1 MLFFDKNKRILKRYS
16 KIVEKINQLDQ
27 NMRSKS
33 NEEIIALSSELK
45 ERVNSLEDAD
55 RNLVEAFALVREAAR
70 RTLGMRPF
78 DVQVMGGI
86 ALHEGK
92 VAEMKTG
99 EGKTL
104 AATMPVYLNALIGK
118 GVHVVTVNDYL
129 ARRDA
134 LWMGPVYLLLGLRV
148 GVINSLGKSYEVVWK
163 DPSLVEKA
171 IKENWSVWPQEF
183 DGEVLKEDQMNKEA
197 LNAFQVELKEIS
209 RKEAYMCDVTYGTNN
224 EFGFDYLRDN
234 LVLDYNDKVQRG
246 HFYAIVDEADSVLI
260 DEARTPLIISGPSK
274 ESPSTYR
281 RFAQIAKKFVKD
293 KDFTIDEKAKAV
305 ILTEEGVAKAE
316 KIIGVDNLYEPG
328 NVSLLYHLI
337 NALKALHLFKKDV
350 DYVVMNGE
358 VIIVDEFTGRLLPG
372 RRYSGGLHQAI
383 EAKEGVPIKE
393 ESITYAT
400 ITFQNYFRMYEKLA
414 GMTGTAKTEENEFV
428 QVYGMEVVVIPTHK
442 PMIRKDHDDLVF
454 RTQKEKYEKIVE
466 EIEKRYK
473 KGQPVLVGTTS
484 IEKSELLSSMLKK
497 KGIPHQ
503 VLNAKHHEKEAEIV
517 AKAGQKGMVTIAT
530 NMAGRGTDIKLG
542 PGVAELGGLC
552 VIGTERHE
560 SRRIDN
566 QLRGRSGRQGDPG
579 ESIFFLSLEDDLL
592 RIFGGEQIGKVM
604 KILKI
609 EEGQPIQHPMLSK
622 LIENIQKKVE
632 GINFSIRK
640 SLMEMDE
647 VLDKQRSTIYSLRD
661 QILLEKDYDEYLKQ
675 IFEDV
680 IETRVEEFC
689 SGKNWD
695 LEGLKNSLSFLPR
708 DLFEFDGKRFESSE
722 ELYEYLFNRMWE
734 EYQKKKQEIGEEYSK
749 VIRFLMLRIIDEH
762 WRRYLEEVEHVR
774 EAVQL
779 RAYGQKDPIVEFKK
793 ETYLMFDEMMRRIND
808 TIANYVLR
816 VVKVTEKD
824 EKEAK
829 EELGKIRLVHEE
841 FNLVNRAMRR
851 AMEKRKKKGGSH
863 GLGKIRVK
871 R

>member
-27 NMRSKS
+27 SMRKKS
-33 NEEIIALSSELK
+33 NEEIVSLSSELK

-183 DGEVLKEDQMNKEA
+183 DGEILKEEQMNKEA

-293 KDFTIDEKAKAV
+293 KDFTIDEKARTV

-428 QVYGMEVVVIPTHK
+428 QVYGMEVVVIPTHR

-566 QLRGRSGRQGDPG
+566 QLRGRAGRQGDPG

-680 IETRVEEFC
+680 IGTRVEEFC

-708 DLFEFDGKRFESSE
+708 DLFEFDGRRFESSE

-734 EYQKKKQEIGEEYSK
+734 EYQKKRQEIGEEYSK

-793 ETYLMFDEMMRRIND
+793 KRTLCSMR
-808 TIANYVLR
+808 
-816 VVKVTEKD
+816 
-824 EKEAK
+824 
-829 EELGKIRLVHEE
+829 
-841 FNLVNRAMRR
+841 
-851 AMEKRKKKGGSH
+851 
-863 GLGKIRVK
+863 
-871 R
+871 

>member
-27 NMRSKS
+27 SMRKKS
-33 NEEIIALSSELK
+33 NEEIVSLSSELK

-183 DGEVLKEDQMNKEA
+183 DGEILKEEQMNKEA

-293 KDFTIDEKAKAV
+293 KDFTIDEKARTV

-428 QVYGMEVVVIPTHK
+428 QVYGMEVVVIPTHR

-566 QLRGRSGRQGDPG
+566 QLRGRAGRQGDPG

-680 IETRVEEFC
+680 IGTRVEEFC

-695 LEGLKNSLSFLPR
+695 LEGLKTLFRSF
-708 DLFEFDGKRFESSE
+708 
-722 ELYEYLFNRMWE
+722 
-734 EYQKKKQEIGEEYSK
+734 QEISSNSMEGVSNRPKSSTSIFSIECGRS
-749 VIRFLMLRIIDEH
+749 IR
-762 WRRYLEEVEHVR
+762 
-774 EAVQL
+774 
-779 RAYGQKDPIVEFKK
+779 
-793 ETYLMFDEMMRRIND
+793 
-808 TIANYVLR
+808 
-816 VVKVTEKD
+816 
-824 EKEAK
+824 
-829 EELGKIRLVHEE
+829 
-841 FNLVNRAMRR
+841 
-851 AMEKRKKKGGSH
+851 KRDRK
-863 GLGKIRVK
+863 
-871 R
+871 

>member
-27 NMRSKS
+27 SMRKKS
-33 NEEIIALSSELK
+33 NEEIVSLSSELK

-183 DGEVLKEDQMNKEA
+183 DGEILKEEQMNKEA

-293 KDFTIDEKAKAV
+293 KDFTIDEKARTV

-428 QVYGMEVVVIPTHK
+428 QVYGMEVVVIPTHR

-566 QLRGRSGRQGDPG
+566 QLRGRAGRQGDPG

-680 IETRVEEFC
+680 IGTRVEEFC

-708 DLFEFDGKRFESSE
+708 DLFEFDGRRFESSE

-734 EYQKKKQEIGEEYSK
+734 EYQKKRQEIGEEYSK

-824 EKEAK
+824 EKK
-829 EELGKIRLVHEE
+829 RKR
-841 FNLVNRAMRR
+841 NLV
-851 AMEKRKKKGGSH
+851 K
-863 GLGKIRVK
+863 
-871 R
+871 